1 MRFFL
6 FTIYN
11 FIYLCHRINPLPKG
25 YGKMRGKNT

>member
-11 FIYLCHRINPLPKG
+11 FIYLVTEFNPLPKG